1 MFFRKIIYI
10 FAQKN
15 NLNQLKMFEKKV
27 DKKDFV
33 EGINAL
39 RSASLAIKAY
49 FDVANCKW
57 VIPFSMY
64 LSTRGLCHKFWS
76 NVIWQGHIRLIPRCN
91 TIEDICY
98 GSGKCLFVWEQ
109 TPEGHN
115 FWCDVLTKDIPK
127 FSESTIITNLSDVC
141 EIINKKV
148 KM

>member
-1 MFFRKIIYI
+1 
-10 FAQKN
+10 
-15 NLNQLKMFEKKV
+15 MFEKKV

-33 EGINAL
+33 EGINTL
-39 RSASLAIKAY
+39 RRESLAIKAY

-57 VIPFSMY
+57 IIPFSMY
-64 LSTRGLCHKFWS
+64 LSTRGLCYKFWR
-76 NVIWQGHIRLIPRCN
+76 NVIWQGHIKDIPKCN
-91 TIEDICY
+91 TIDDICY